1 LETTP
6 DPDRLTP
13 TPDPVE
19 RQQIER
25 VRAVRAGRS
34 ASAWQA
40 AIDAVIQA
48 ARNGDNLVPVIIGA
62 VEARAT
68 LGEISDALR
77 SVFGEFHEI
86 ATA

>member
-1 LETTP
+1 
-6 DPDRLTP
+6 
-13 TPDPVE
+13 
-19 RQQIER
+19 
-25 VRAVRAGRS
+25 VRAGRS

-40 AIDAVIQA
+40 AVDAVVRT
-48 ARNGDNLVPVIIGA
+48 ARDGDNLVPVIIDA

-68 LGEISDALR
+68 LGEVSDALR